1 MLYFSIHTYELFAK
15 LKYFEY
21 CTVYQ
26 NLKDLTPSIEKNF
39 IPNSKEDIGKT
50 TMIFRKLSISGI
62 NSIEIDIISSKSSLL
77 QIFLYIIVNPH
88 NALHECSQ
96 SDEKII
102 LPDQIEIADSI
113 LYNQLVAIFPVN
125 IINKLSVSRI
135 DFCVNL
141 PFASQ
146 SQAEEYIHLLRL
158 GVPPKVLKEHKTYDK
173 IQRREIPYKDSLL
186 LECGSYSL
194 EIYPKYVQMK
204 NRKLQNPEYASGI
217 VRIELRAGKQKLL
230 QLAKKYELC
239 SPKSDYHTFL
249 IHTPYVA
256 RQEIPDMLSKMV
268 GSKDFYRY
276 SYVKE
281 KILQSNLN
289 EFNISYMLKT
299 ISYFSGRKYSGDFLS
314 TSGLKQKDWKI
325 IIQKF
330 NQIGCSPI
338 TISDDNLFKT
348 LPGIESWDNYFI

>member
-1 MLYFSIHTYELFAK
+1 MLYFSIHTYELFTK
-15 LKYFEY
+15 LTYLEHY
-21 CTVYQ
+21 RIYSV
-26 NLKDLTPSIEKNF
+26 LKKLNPSIDKEIIPYTQKNLEKT
-39 IPNSKEDIGKT
+39 IVV
-50 TMIFRKLSISGI
+50 FRKLSIYGI
-62 NSIEIDIISSKSSLL
+62 NSIELNSISYESSML
-77 QIFLYIIVNPH
+77 QSFLYIVVNPH
-88 NALHECSQ
+88 NALYACSQ

-102 LPDQIEIADSI
+102 LPDQIETADSI
-113 LYNQLVAIFPVN
+113 LYNQLTAILPIN
-125 IINKLSVSRI
+125 IISKLSINRI

-158 GVPPKVLKEHKTYDK
+158 GVPPKVLKEHKIYNK
-173 IQRREIPYKDSLL
+173 IQRREIPYQDSLL
-186 LECGSYSL
+186 LECRSYSF
-194 EIYPKYVQMK
+194 EIYPKYVQIK
-204 NRKLQNPEYASGI
+204 KRKLQNPEQAIGI
-217 VRIELRAGKQKLL
+217 VRIELRANKQKLL
-230 QLAKKYELC
+230 QLAKKYKLC
-239 SPKSDYHTFL
+239 SPKSDYRTFL
-249 IHTPYVA
+249 IHTPDVA

-268 GSKDFYRY
+268 GSKDFYHY

-338 TISDDNLFKT
+338 TISDDNLVKT
-348 LPGIESWDNYFI
+348 LPGIESWNNYFI